1 MILAVSPSQEDTG
14 CEETLDTTWAE
25 ALPFVPGQ
33 GYHGDG
39 KFIEIFIA
47 FLYFQI
53 CIRILAL
60 DVITVLKYL
69 I

>member
-1 MILAVSPSQEDTG
+1 MPCYLFKGPNNTAEERADYNNTETDIIVPVPCSQEDTD

-39 KFIEIFIA
+39 KF
-47 FLYFQI
+47 L
-53 CIRILAL
+53 
-60 DVITVLKYL
+60 
-69 I
+69 